1 MSTSND
7 GLTKNKKRKAEN
19 TMTYNLKWTMG
30 NAKLVKTS
38 GESYR
43 VLGFGIPADYS
54 FEGGNTCPAA
64 NACRGVC
71 YAKQGRYLMA
81 NVRDARM
88 HNFNLFQSR
97 GKLGFIG
104 DAIADLTRLVKRYNV
119 VRLHDSGDFF
129 SQDYLDAWKAIACA
143 FPNTIFYAYT
153 KSLHLDIG
161 TDKPANLRI
170 VQSLGGKYDAMINL
184 NLSHS
189 RIFSTDD
196 DRIAAGYVDGNV
208 SDIPAIEGEIKI
220 GLVYHG
226 NRKLT
231 DAQSKFFR

>member
-1 MSTSND
+1 MRIYVPLMQRTTN
-7 GLTKNKKRKAEN
+7 RKAN
-19 TMTYNLKWTMG
+19 TMQTNLKWTMG

-43 VLGFGIPADYS
+43 VLGFGIPADMS
-54 FEGGNTCPAA
+54 FDGGNTCPGA

-88 HNFNLFQSR
+88 HNFNASR
-97 GKLGFIG
+97 DFFTFVTS
-104 DAIADLTRLVKRYNV
+104 AIADLTRLTKRYNV
-119 VRLHDSGDFF
+119 VRLHDSGDFY
-129 SQDYLDAWKAIACA
+129 SQEYLNAWKAIASN

-153 KSLHLDIG
+153 KSHHLDIES
-161 TDKPANLRI
+161 DKPANLRI

-189 RIFSTDD
+189 RIFSTDA

>member
-1 MSTSND
+1 MRLYVPLMQRTTN
-7 GLTKNKKRKAEN
+7 RKGN
-19 TMTYNLKWTMG
+19 TMNLNLKWTMG

-38 GESYR
+38 GEAYR
-43 VLGFGIPADYS
+43 VLGFGIPADMS
-54 FEGGNTCPAA
+54 FDGGNTCPGA

-81 NVRDARM
+81 GVKNARLN
-88 HNFNLFQSR
+88 NFNASR
-97 GKLGFIG
+97 DYASFVVS
-104 DAIADLTRLVKRYNV
+104 AVADLTRLTKRYNV
-119 VRLHDSGDFF
+119 VRLHDSGDFY
-129 SQDYLDAWKAIACA
+129 SQEYLNAWKDIATR

-153 KSLHLDIG
+153 KSHHLDIES
-161 TDKPANLRI
+161 DKPANLRI

>member
-7 GLTKNKKRKAEN
+7 GLTKNKKRKAN
-19 TMTYNLKWTMG
+19 TMNLNLKWTMG

-54 FEGGNTCPAA
+54 FDGGNTCPAA

-88 HNFNLFQSR
+88 HNFNASR
-97 GKLGFIG
+97 DYASFVVS
-104 DAIADLTRLVKRYNV
+104 AVADLTRLTKRYNV
-119 VRLHDSGDFF
+119 VRLHDSGDFY
-129 SQDYLDAWKAIACA
+129 SQEYLNAWKAIATC

-153 KSLHLDIG
+153 KSLHLDIES
-161 TDKPANLRI
+161 DKPANLRI
-170 VQSLGGKYDAMINL
+170 VQSLGGKYDDRLIRSL
-184 NLSHS
+184 PHS
-189 RIFSTDD
+189 RIFSTDA

-208 SDIPAIEGEIKI
+208 SDIPAIEGEINI

>member
-1 MSTSND
+1 
-7 GLTKNKKRKAEN
+7 
-19 TMTYNLKWTMG
+19 MG

-54 FEGGNTCPAA
+54 FDGGNTCPAA

-81 NVRDARM
+81 GVRNARL
-88 HNFNLFQSR
+88 HNFNASR
-97 GKLGFIG
+97 DYASFVVS
-104 DAIADLTRLVKRYNV
+104 AVADLTRLTKRYNV
-119 VRLHDSGDFF
+119 VRVHDSGDFY
-129 SQDYLDAWKAIACA
+129 SQEYVNAWKSIARA
-143 FPNTIFYAYT
+143 FPATIFYAYT
-153 KSLHLDIG
+153 KSLHLDIAS
-161 TDKPANLRI
+161 DCPSNLRI
-170 VQSLGGKYDAMINL
+170 VQSLGGVYDNLL
-184 NLSHS
+184 NLAAPHS
-189 RIFSTDD
+189 RIFSTDA

-208 SDIPAIEGEIKI
+208 SDIPAIEGEINI

-231 DAQSKFFR
+231 EAQNKFFK